1 MFWLVPRPPIRLDRS
16 RTTTWWPANVA
27 SSAQARPASPA
38 PTTKTRTMF
47 SGYASAPSTHSSA
60 FLVRHVQGYSTNT
73 GQTTGEGMDGKPLII
88 DVVDNGGQ
96 WTHREWRMLR
106 YLKVDTQIIENTT
119 PVEELREVDGI
130 ILSGGA
136 ARVGLTGEL
145 GNCGAYLALDVPVL
159 GICAGHQFMAR
170 YYGGDARE
178 SPEPEFGAMQI
189 ELQNEGGKIFANTDP
204 SQTVWESHNDE
215 VHVVPED
222 FFITASSP
230 SCKVQGMEN
239 QKGDRF
245 GLQFHPEVNDSEFGK
260 EMFENFVEICR
271 KAKNNS
277 I

>member
-1 MFWLVPRPPIRLDRS
+1 M
-16 RTTTWWPANVA
+16 A
-27 SSAQARPASPA
+27 
-38 PTTKTRTMF
+38 
-47 SGYASAPSTHSSA
+47 
-60 FLVRHVQGYSTNT
+60 
-73 GQTTGEGMDGKPLII
+73 EKPLVI

-119 PVEELREVDGI
+119 PVENLRELDGI

-145 GNCGAYLALDVPVL
+145 GNCGAYLDLEIPIL

-170 YYGGDARE
+170 HYGGDARE
-178 SPEPEFGAMQI
+178 SPIPEFGAMEI
-189 ELQNEGGKIFANTDP
+189 KLQNGGGKIFQGTAEQ
-204 SQTVWESHNDE
+204 QTVWESHNGE
-215 VHVVPED
+215 VHIVPDD

-239 QKGDRF
+239 KAGDRF
-245 GLQFHPEVNDSEFGK
+245 GLQFHPEVNDSEYGK

-271 KAKNNS
+271 INRDTSK
-277 I
+277 